1 MRLPDAH
8 GKDGSGLDKRDL
20 KTARQLSI
28 SGLKARTFYVL
39 LSATLLSMVFN
50 INNWLKALLFSTS
63 DPLDIKQIQWV
74 YHRVREQTV
83 QNTDNQGEN
92 EESPT
97 GESVP
102 MAPQDSPLGT
112 SGPDLEGFPVLLTSS
127 AIRDALDALEKEFEN
142 RNEVYR
148 LVKTPQGYR
157 LCVAPEYGEW
167 VRALRGE
174 TKPLKLSQAALETL
188 AIIAYR
194 QPVTRAE
201 IERIRGVSVDS
212 ALSRLVE
219 LELAISTGRAELP
232 GRPLQYATT
241 DRFLEFCGLESI
253 SDLPTSDILSNQR
266 IDEWVDRQ
274 DGGESS
280 PEQETLGLQFQ

>member
-1 MRLPDAH
+1 
-8 GKDGSGLDKRDL
+8 
-20 KTARQLSI
+20 
-28 SGLKARTFYVL
+28 
-39 LSATLLSMVFN
+39 MVFDLN
-50 INNWLKALLFSTS
+50 SWLKALLFSTS

-74 YHRVREQTV
+74 YHRVREQSI
-83 QNTDNQGEN
+83 QSSESRSDTDDSSSKE
-92 EESPT
+92 
-97 GESVP
+97 
-102 MAPQDSPLGT
+102 ADSPAT
-112 SGPDLEGFPVLLTSS
+112 SDGGADGNGPDFDGFPVLLTSA
-127 AIRDALDALEKEFEN
+127 AIRDGLDALEKEFEE

-167 VRALRGE
+167 IRALRGE

-188 AIIAYR
+188 AIVAYR

-201 IERIRGVSVDS
+201 MERIRGVSVDS

-219 LELAISTGRAELP
+219 LELVVSTGRAELP

-241 DRFLEFCGLESI
+241 DRFLEFCGLESL
-253 SDLPTSDILSNQR
+253 SDLPTSDILSRQQ
-266 IDEWVDRQ
+266 IDDWVDRQ
-274 DGGESS
+274 DGGESG

>member
-1 MRLPDAH
+1 
-8 GKDGSGLDKRDL
+8 
-20 KTARQLSI
+20 
-28 SGLKARTFYVL
+28 
-39 LSATLLSMVFN
+39 MVFD

-74 YHRVREQTV
+74 YHRVREQSV
-83 QNTDNQGEN
+83 ENTDNQGDN
-92 EESPT
+92 QESQT
-97 GESVP
+97 GETSSVASQD
-102 MAPQDSPLGT
+102 APSGT
-112 SGPDLEGFPVLLTSS
+112 TGPDLEGFPVLLTSS
-127 AIRDALDALEKEFEN
+127 AIRDALEALEKEFEN

-219 LELAISTGRAELP
+219 LELVISTGRAELP

-253 SDLPTSDILSNQR
+253 SDLPTSDILSSQQ

-274 DGGESS
+274 EGGESS

>member
-1 MRLPDAH
+1 
-8 GKDGSGLDKRDL
+8 
-20 KTARQLSI
+20 
-28 SGLKARTFYVL
+28 
-39 LSATLLSMVFN
+39 MVFD

-74 YHRVREQTV
+74 YHRVREQSV
-83 QNTDNQGEN
+83 ENTDNQGDN
-92 EESPT
+92 QESQT
-97 GESVP
+97 GETSSVASQD
-102 MAPQDSPLGT
+102 APSGT
-112 SGPDLEGFPVLLTSS
+112 TGPDLEGFPVLLTSS
-127 AIRDALDALEKEFEN
+127 AIRDALEALEKEFEN

-219 LELAISTGRAELP
+219 LELVISTGRAELP

-241 DRFLEFCGLESI
+241 DRCLEFCGLESI
-253 SDLPTSDILSNQR
+253 SDLPTSDILSSQQ

-274 DGGESS
+274 EGGESS